1 MPKISQ
7 VSLRVV
13 RGSWVC
19 SRGTARESGLISHWG
34 GWYSVG
40 LFEVQWEIWV
50 SLELRQGPQGTFPVA
65 YGKSGL
71 LSTCGGTLKLL
82 SSHCWGIG
90 NHLEMG
96 GNTRRPCPVAT
107 GNSVFLWSLNRGVRP
122 CLFLSLGTLVFS
134 RGVKGLSCLLS
145 GSGEDFCFF

>member
-13 RGSWVC
+13 RGSQVC
-19 SRGTARESGLISHWG
+19 SRGTARESGLISHRG
-34 GWYSVG
+34 GVPVG
-40 LFEVQWEIWV
+40 FFEVQWEIWV

-96 GNTRRPCPVAT
+96 GNTRWPCPVAT

-122 CLFLSLGTLVFS
+122 CLFLRLGTLVFS